1 MILQPILELSI
12 LFPAAFL
19 CFLATAEHLRV
30 SKRALAL
37 LVIPVL
43 TAVCVLGG
51 GLCWR
56 MGWPTSYLILPILVP
71 AAVAFCRL
79 TALPAW
85 KSVSI
90 FLGVCGAMS
99 SVGGLAIIV
108 DAVLFPGN
116 ADSLWLTPAGGLI
129 DCAMGWVLVALCWY
143 PATHAAR
150 RLLKNDTVARTWYVF
165 WILPA
170 VFVLVN
176 LVVRV
181 QLDALLY
188 SGQLLATYALLS
200 LVMTGLLLLFYLLFY
215 VVARELDAN
224 TELQRQ
230 NQFLQMQTAQYSAL
244 RESIAETRRA
254 RHDMRHHFGALS
266 ALAQREAWDELR
278 DYLADVSDSIP
289 AEDLNLCE
297 NQAVDGVAGRYAALS
312 RQRGVAFSCELDLP
326 AELPVKEMDVC
337 VVLQNLLENALE
349 ASGQMEGGGYIHL
362 KSSLHR
368 DRLVL
373 LTVENTYAGALVEQD
388 GTLQSTKSD
397 GGGIGLESVARI
409 AEKNGGYC
417 RFLYGN
423 GVFTANVML
432 RGG

>member
-12 LFPAAFL
+12 LFPAAFT

-417 RFLYGN
+417 RFLYGS

>member
-19 CFLATAEHLRV
+19 CFLVTAEHLRV

-51 GLCWR
+51 WLCWR

-79 TALPAW
+79 VALPAW
-85 KSVSI
+85 KSIGI
-90 FLGVCGAMS
+90 FLGVCGAKS
-99 SVGGLAIIV
+99 SVGGLANIA
-108 DAVLFPGN
+108 DALLFPGN
-116 ADSLWLTPAGGLI
+116 ADSPWLTPAGGLI

-143 PATHAAR
+143 PVTHAAR

-170 VFVLVN
+170 VFVLVC
-176 LVVRV
+176 LALRA

-188 SGQLLATYALLS
+188 SGRLLAMYALLS

-289 AEDLNLCE
+289 AEDLDLCE

-349 ASGQMEGGGYIHL
+349 ASGRMEGGGYIHL
-362 KSSLHR
+362 KGSLHR

-373 LTVENTYAGALVEQD
+373 LTVENTYAGALVEKD

-417 RFLYGN
+417 RFLYGS

>member
-1 MILQPILELSI
+1 MILQPILELTI
-12 LFPAAFL
+12 LFPAAFACL
-19 CFLATAEHLRV
+19 LATAEHLRM
-30 SKRALAL
+30 SKRVLAL

-43 TAVCVLGG
+43 ATVCVLGG

-56 MGWPTSYLILPILVP
+56 MNWPTNYLILPILVP
-71 AAVAFCRL
+71 MGVAFCRL
-79 TALPAW
+79 VALPAW

-99 SVGGLAIIV
+99 SVGGLAIIA
-108 DAVLFPGN
+108 DAALFPGN
-116 ADSLWLTPAGGLI
+116 ADSLWLTPAGGLM

-170 VFVLVN
+170 VFVLVS
-176 LVVRV
+176 LALRV

-188 SGQLLATYALLS
+188 SGQLLAIYALLS

-215 VVARELDAN
+215 MVARELDAN

-230 NQFLQMQTAQYSAL
+230 NQFLQMQAAQYAAL

-289 AEDLNLCE
+289 AEDLILCE
-297 NQAVDGVAGRYAALS
+297 NQAVDGVAGRYTTLS

-349 ASGQMEGGGYIHL
+349 ASGRMESGGYIHL
-362 KSSLHR
+362 KGSLHR

-373 LTVENTYAGALVEQD
+373 LTVENTYAGALVEKD